1 MYMYKFDCGIST
13 ITIELTET
21 SRTVRKVVSY
31 LQKEIFL
38 VVPRVSQFLEFL
50 ELNVFVLP
58 YLIILKTEEG
68 DSDVFS

>member
-1 MYMYKFDCGIST
+1 MYIYKLDCGIST
-13 ITIELTET
+13 ITIELTEI

-31 LQKEIFL
+31 LQKEMFL

>member
-1 MYMYKFDCGIST
+1 MYIYKFDCGIST
-13 ITIELTET
+13 ITIELTEI

-31 LQKEIFL
+31 VQKEMFL

>member
-1 MYMYKFDCGIST
+1 MYIYKFDCGIST
-13 ITIELTET
+13 ITIELTEI

-31 LQKEIFL
+31 LQKEMFL